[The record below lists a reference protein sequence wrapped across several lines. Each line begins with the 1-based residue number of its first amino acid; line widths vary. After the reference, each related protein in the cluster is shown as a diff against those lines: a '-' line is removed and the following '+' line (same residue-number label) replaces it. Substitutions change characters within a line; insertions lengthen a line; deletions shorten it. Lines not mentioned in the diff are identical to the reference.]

1 MFEYTDD
8 QTMMRDAVRDFVQT
22 EVRPRAQAIDAA
34 GEVPRE
40 LVAKMAGLNL
50 LGIPF
55 PDADGGAGGDFVSL
69 ALAIEEIARGSGSL
83 ALIVA
88 AHTAMVGLPIHR
100 LGPAALRGAW
110 LPKLLSGEILGGLV
124 LAEPNP
130 GGAAPRLSTD
140 QQAGV
145 ASGASLSGSGLP
157 TLVGAAAGLLAVPVG
172 DDVALLR
179 ADTGVTRK
187 PVPSA
192 LGLRASG
199 WAECTFQAV
208 RAEGVLAGASR
219 LLEAAGRTAVAA
231 LAVGL
236 LAGTL
241 DRVRPYVLERRQFGK
256 PLAAFDPV
264 RAFVAGM
271 AVDLDACRLLV
282 HRAAGLIDGG
292 KDATRAAIVA
302 KGYASDAAF
311 RGARNGVQALGGYGY
326 LTEYEVERCFRDA
339 KFCEI
344 ALGRTDDLLQGVG
357 REELGA

>member
-8 QTMMRDAVRDFVQT
+8 QAMMRDAVRDFVQA

-40 LVAKMAGLNL
+40 LVAKMAELNL

-55 PDADGGAGGDFVSL
+55 PEADGGAGGDFVSL
-69 ALAIEEIARGSGSL
+69 TLAIEEVARGSGSL

-88 AHTAMVGLPIHR
+88 AHTAMVALPLHR
-100 LGPAALRGAW
+100 AGSAETKGAW
-110 LPKLLSGEILGGLV
+110 LSRLLSGGLLGGVV
-124 LAEPNP
+124 LADPNP
-130 GGAAPRLSTD
+130 GGAAPGL
-140 QQAGV
+140 
-145 ASGASLSGSGLP
+145 ASGNRLSGSALP
-157 TLVGAAAGLLAVPVG
+157 TLVGAAAGLLAVPIG
-172 DDVALLR
+172 ADVALLR
-179 ADTGVTRK
+179 ADAGVSRK
-187 PVPSA
+187 PLPSA

-199 WAECTFQAV
+199 WAECSFEAV
-208 RAEGVLAGASR
+208 AAEDVLTGASR

-241 DRVRPYVLERRQFGK
+241 DRVRPYVLERKQFGK
-256 PLAAFDPV
+256 PLASFDPV

-282 HRAAGLIDGG
+282 HRAAGLIDEG
-292 KDATRAAIVA
+292 KDAARAAIVA

-339 KFCEI
+339 KFCEL

>member
-8 QTMMRDAVRDFVQT
+8 QVTMRDAVRDFVQS

-55 PDADGGAGGDFVSL
+55 PEGDGGAGGDFVAL
-69 ALAIEEIARGSGSL
+69 TLAIEEIARGSGSL

-100 LGPAALRGAW
+100 MASPETKGAW
-110 LPKLLSGEILGGLV
+110 LSRLLSGEVLGGVV
-124 LAEPNP
+124 LPEPNP
-130 GGAAPRLSTD
+130 SGAAPRLVGSK
-140 QQAGV
+140 
-145 ASGASLSGSGLP
+145 LSGSGLP
-157 TLVGAAAGLLAVPVG
+157 TLVGAAAGLLAVPIG
-172 DDVALLR
+172 ADVALLR
-179 ADTGVTRK
+179 ADAGVSRK
-187 PVPSA
+187 PVHSA

-199 WAECTFQAV
+199 WTECSFEAIA
-208 RAEGVLAGASR
+208 AEGVLSGATG
-219 LLEAAGRTAVAA
+219 LFEAAGRTAIAA

-241 DRVRPYVLERRQFGK
+241 DRVRPYVLERKQFGK
-256 PLAAFDPV
+256 SLSSFDPI

-282 HRAAGLIDGG
+282 HRTAGLIDGR

>member
-8 QTMMRDAVRDFVQT
+8 QVMMRDAVRDFVQS

-55 PDADGGAGGDFVSL
+55 PEGDGGAGGDFV
-69 ALAIEEIARGSGSL
+69 ALTLGIEEIARGSGSL
-83 ALIVA
+83 ALVVA

-100 LGPAALRGAW
+100 MGSAEMKGSW
-110 LPKLLSGEILGGLV
+110 LSRLLSGEVLGGVV
-124 LAEPNP
+124 LPEPNP
-130 GGAAPRLSTD
+130 GGTAPTLRLRGT
-140 QQAGV
+140 V
-145 ASGASLSGSGLP
+145 SGSKLP
-157 TLVGAAAGLLAVPVG
+157 TLVGAAAGLLAIPIG
-172 DDVALLR
+172 ADVALLR
-179 ADTGVTRK
+179 GDESVIRM

-199 WAECTFQAV
+199 WAECSFLPIE
-208 RAEGVLAGASR
+208 AEGVLVGATR
-219 LLEAAGRTAVAA
+219 LFEAAGRTAVAA

-241 DRVRPYVLERRQFGK
+241 DRVRPYVNERKQFGK
-256 PLAAFDPV
+256 PLAEFDPI

-282 HRAAGLIDGG
+282 HRAAGLLDEG

-311 RGARNGVQALGGYGY
+311 RGTRNGVQALGGYGY

-357 REELGA
+357 REELGT